1 MEQIISVFGIDWK
14 LILIQAV
21 NFGLLLFVLHRFL
34 YKPILAV
41 VDARREKIERSIKNA
56 LRAEEDLGKAEAERI
71 HILHEAR
78 LKGDELIE
86 GAKKSAL
93 GEEHVIIKDAHR
105 RAEYLLRD
113 AERRIER
120 EREEMVEKT
129 ERDVARMAVLAA
141 EKILRT
147 S

>member
-34 YKPILAV
+34 YKPVFAV
-41 VDARREKIERSIKNA
+41 IDARREKIERSVKNA
-56 LRAEEDLGKAEAERI
+56 LRAEEELGKAEAERI
-71 HILHEAR
+71 HILREAR
-78 LKGDELIE
+78 VNGDALIE

-105 RAEYLLRD
+105 KAEYLLRD

-129 ERDVARMAVLAA
+129 ARDVARMAVLAS

>member
-1 MEQIISVFGIDWK
+1 MEQILSTFGIDWK
-14 LILIQAV
+14 LILIQGV

-34 YKPILAV
+34 YKPVLAV
-41 VDARREKIERSIKNA
+41 VDARREKIERSIKDT
-56 LRAEEDLGKAEAERI
+56 LRAEEELGKAEAEKI

-78 LKGDELIE
+78 LKGDKLVEE
-86 GAKKSAL
+86 AKENAL
-93 GEEHVIIKDAHR
+93 GEEHVIIKDAHHK
-105 RAEYLLRD
+105 ATYILRD

-120 EREEMVEKT
+120 EREEMIEKT
-129 ERDVARMAVLAA
+129 KREVMRMAVLAA

>member
-14 LILIQAV
+14 LILVQVV

-34 YKPILAV
+34 YKPILAII
-41 VDARREKIERSIKNA
+41 DTRREKIERSIKDA
-56 LRAEEDLGKAEAERI
+56 LRAEEELGKAEAERI

-93 GEEHVIIKDAHR
+93 GEEHVIIKDAQR
-105 RAEYLLRD
+105 KASYLVRD

-129 ERDVARMAVLAA
+129 EREVARMAVLAA

>member
-34 YKPILAV
+34 YKPILAII
-41 VDARREKIERSIKNA
+41 DARREKIERSIKNT
-56 LRAEEDLGKAEAERI
+56 LVAEEELGKAEAERI

-78 LKGDELIE
+78 LKGDALIE

-93 GEEHVIIKDAHR
+93 GEEHVIIKGAHR
-105 RAEYLLRD
+105 KASHILRD
-113 AERRIER
+113 AEHRIER

>member
-41 VDARREKIERSIKNA
+41 VDARREKIAHSIKNA
-56 LRAEEDLGKAEAERI
+56 LRAEEELGKAEAERI
-71 HILHEAR
+71 HILHDAR
-78 LKGDELIE
+78 VKGDALIE

>member
-34 YKPILAV
+34 YKPVLAII
-41 VDARREKIERSIKNA
+41 DARREKIKRSIEHT
-56 LRAEEDLGKAEAERI
+56 LRAEEELGKAEAERI
-71 HILHEAR
+71 HILQEAR
-78 LKGDELIE
+78 LKGDALIE

-105 RAEYLLRD
+105 KASHLLRD

>member
-21 NFGLLLFVLHRFL
+21 NFGLLLFVLHGFL

-41 VDARREKIERSIKNA
+41 IDARREKIERSIKDA
-56 LRAEEDLGKAEAERI
+56 LRAEEELGKAEAERV

-93 GEEHVIIKDAHR
+93 GEEHVIMKEAQR
-105 RAEYLLRD
+105 KASYLLRD

-129 ERDVARMAVLAA
+129 EREVALMAVLAA

>member
-34 YKPILAV
+34 YKPVLAV
-41 VDARREKIERSIKNA
+41 IDARREKIKRSIEDT
-56 LRAEEDLGKAEAERI
+56 LRAEEELGKAEAERI

-78 LKGDELIE
+78 VKGDALIE
-86 GAKKSAL
+86 GAKKSAQS
-93 GEEHVIIKDAHR
+93 EEHVIIKDAHR
-105 RAEYLLRD
+105 KASHLLRD

>member
-14 LILIQAV
+14 LILVQMV

-41 VDARREKIERSIKNA
+41 IDARREKIERSIKDA
-56 LRAEEDLGKAEAERI
+56 LRAEEELGKAEAERV

-93 GEEHVIIKDAHR
+93 GEEHVIMKEAQR
-105 RAEYLLRD
+105 KASYLLRD

-129 ERDVARMAVLAA
+129 EREVARMAVLAA

>member
-21 NFGLLLFVLHRFL
+21 NFGLFFFGLHLFL

-141 EKILRT
+141 
-147 S
+147 